1 MSTVP
6 RSPADALGADMAAG
20 RFDVRAVVPFRLSP
34 VVFYYFLTA
43 VVVILVLYPVGV
55 LFTASVF
62 SGQPGRWGNFTLEGY
77 RGWLAAFDLLPI
89 LANSIIFASARLAI
103 GLVFSLLFA
112 WAVARTDVPFRRTM
126 TILIPIPFFT
136 PDLLT
141 GISWLMLGNPQNG
154 LINQFATYLFGVK
167 GPVIDL
173 YGWFGLIF
181 HSSLSTI
188 AFMFLMLAAFFHT
201 MDSSY
206 EEASV
211 TLGASKYRT
220 VFTITFPM
228 LSPAIIGV
236 SILVFASGL
245 DSFENP
251 LLFGNP
257 GGVYVF
263 ANEIYRMLNFRH
275 PPQYN
280 AATALSV
287 ILILI
292 TFSLVFLQWKKL
304 GSREFTVISG
314 KGYKPNRFKLPR
326 PVAWG
331 IFAVFAVYFL
341 LATVIPLTQ
350 IIAASFFKIFGVYKL
365 DHLTLENWAAV
376 LDDEL
381 AMSGLKNTILFSA
394 AAATATVVIGGLI
407 GYIRVRTRH
416 WLGPMLELLAWTPW
430 TLPGIVLGLAFLWA
444 WALPPEPFNLYGT
457 ALVIILGFIVK
468 GLPLGAATMQ
478 AAIRQVSPELEESSR
493 VHGGSWLA
501 TMRLI
506 IVPLLRKGIFASFV
520 IVFALAARDLTIP
533 LLLYRGGTETL
544 TVAMLYYY
552 EEGITTTLAVIAVIQ
567 LVLVFGLL
575 GLERLTRG
583 RQVPD
588 ED

>member
-1 MSTVP
+1 
-6 RSPADALGADMAAG
+6 
-20 RFDVRAVVPFRLSP
+20 
-34 VVFYYFLTA
+34 
-43 VVVILVLYPVGV
+43 
-55 LFTASVF
+55 
-62 SGQPGRWGNFTLEGY
+62 
-77 RGWLAAFDLLPI
+77 
-89 LANSIIFASARLAI
+89 
-103 GLVFSLLFA
+103 
-112 WAVARTDVPFRRTM
+112 
-126 TILIPIPFFT
+126 
-136 PDLLT
+136 
-141 GISWLMLGNPQNG
+141 
-154 LINQFATYLFGVK
+154 
-167 GPVIDL
+167 
-173 YGWFGLIF
+173 
-181 HSSLSTI
+181 
-188 AFMFLMLAAFFHT
+188 
-201 MDSSY
+201 
-206 EEASV
+206 
-211 TLGASKYRT
+211 
-220 VFTITFPM
+220 
-228 LSPAIIGV
+228 
-236 SILVFASGL
+236 
-245 DSFENP
+245 
-251 LLFGNP
+251 
-257 GGVYVF
+257 
-263 ANEIYRMLNFRH
+263 
-275 PPQYN
+275 
-280 AATALSV
+280 
-287 ILILI
+287 
-292 TFSLVFLQWKKL
+292 
-304 GSREFTVISG
+304 G

-350 IIAASFFKIFGVYKL
+350 IVAASFFKIFGVYKL
-365 DHLTLENWAAV
+365 EHLTLENWEAV

-394 AAATATVVIGGLI
+394 AAATATVIIGGLI

-416 WLGPMLELLAWTPW
+416 WLGPILELLAWTPW

-501 TMRLI
+501 TMSLI

-520 IVFALAARDLTIP
+520 IVFALSARDLTIP